1 LKYKIVK
8 EKKQNGK
15 NAPGPILAPSAQL
28 PLRRPDSCAAPLSC
42 GPPLVR
48 LISSLTRSA
57 LHPPRKKM
65 RPGTGS
71 ARNSRRRPTES
82 ATRPP
87 TPPRSSQE
95 LTIRPGHLRVVP
107 HLPAVGTERDREEG
121 RGFRDCATDETQS
134 TRRKRGRKP
143 GLGAP
148 RWFHT
153 SAVI

>member
-1 LKYKIVK
+1 MGQIRPWPNY
-8 EKKQNGK
+8 
-15 NAPGPILAPSAQL
+15 AP
-28 PLRRPDSCAAPLSC
+28 
-42 GPPLVR
+42 PPAVHSR
-48 LISSLTRSA
+48 LIHCRVGPTWTDAPRNRALSFSRCLMGPGRQLFLLPPAQQTREQ
-57 LHPPRKKM
+57 K
-65 RPGTGS
+65 S

-87 TPPRSSQE
+87 TPPRSSQKI
-95 LTIRPGHLRVVP
+95 TIRPGHLRVVP

-121 RGFRDCATDETQS
+121 RGLRVCATDETQS